1 LYAALSGFNSR
12 HGFRRKEIDVRY
24 RLLGQTGLYVSELC
38 LGTMTY
44 GGGSGIWEAIGQLQQ
59 DAVNEQVK
67 IAVDAG
73 INFIDTANVY
83 SYGRSET
90 LLGQAL
96 KNLALPRDQLI
107 IATKST
113 GAMNETPNGRGQSR
127 HHLFN
132 EVDASLK
139 RLQLDYIDLYQLHGF
154 DPLTP
159 FEESL
164 SALDDLVR
172 SGRVR
177 YIGLCNMS
185 AWQIMKSLAVSER
198 RGFAKFV
205 SVQAYYTIAGRD
217 LEREVMPLLQDQQ
230 LGLMVWSPLA
240 GGLLSGKFKSAE
252 DKGPAGARRA
262 SFDFPLVN
270 KDRAFKCVDAMRPIA
285 DERQVSVAQIALA
298 WLLTRPAVSSI
309 IIGAKSLEQL
319 RDNLA
324 STRVR
329 LSDQELSTLEEISQL
344 PPEYPGWMLAF
355 QGQSRSKPP
364 VKEP

>member
-1 LYAALSGFNSR
+1 M
-12 HGFRRKEIDVRY
+12 HY

-44 GGGSGIWEAIGQLQQ
+44 GGGRGGIWESIGKLQL
-59 DAVNEQVK
+59 DAVTEQVK

-73 INFIDTANVY
+73 INVIDTANVY
-83 SYGRSET
+83 SFGESEA

-96 KNLALPRDQLI
+96 KNLALPREQLI
-107 IATKST
+107 IATKAT
-113 GAMNETPNGRGQSR
+113 GIMDQTPNGRGQSR

-139 RLQLDYIDLYQLHGF
+139 RLQLDYIDLFQLHGY

-164 SALDDLVR
+164 SALNDLVR

-185 AWQIMKSLAVSER
+185 AWHIMKALGISDRHGWAR
-198 RGFAKFV
+198 FA
-205 SVQAYYTIAGRD
+205 SAQAYYTIAGRD
-217 LEREVMPLLQDQQ
+217 LEREVIPLLQDQQ

-252 DKGPAGARRA
+252 DQGPAGARRA

-270 KDRAFKCVDAMRPIA
+270 KDRAFKCVDVMREVA
-285 DERQVSVAQIALA
+285 GRHQVSVAQIALA
-298 WLLTRPAVSSI
+298 WLLSRPAVSSV
-309 IIGAKSLEQL
+309 IIGAKSAEQL
-319 RDNLA
+319 RDNIA
-324 STRVR
+324 STRVQLSAAELEALDEVSR
-329 LSDQELSTLEEISQL
+329 L
-344 PPEYPGWMLAF
+344 PAEYPGWMLDY
-355 QGQSRSKPP
+355 QGQYRSSPP
-364 VKEP
+364 VKA

>member
-1 LYAALSGFNSR
+1 M
-12 HGFRRKEIDVRY
+12 RY

-44 GGGSGIWEAIGQLQQ
+44 GGAKGIWETIGSLQQ

-67 IAVDAG
+67 FAVDAG

-83 SYGRSET
+83 SMGKSEM
-90 LLGQAL
+90 LLGQSL
-96 KNLALPRDQLI
+96 KTLGLARQELI
-107 IATKST
+107 VATKATSS
-113 GAMNETPNGRGQSR
+113 MDETPNGRGQSR

-132 EVDASLK
+132 QVEASLK

-164 SALDDLVR
+164 SALNDLVR

-177 YIGLCNMS
+177 YIGLCNMA
-185 AWQIMKSLAVSER
+185 AWQIMKALGVSER
-198 RGFAKFV
+198 LNLAKFV

-217 LEREVMPLLQDQQ
+217 LEREVVRLLADQK

-240 GGLLSGKFKSAE
+240 GGLLSGKYSGAE
-252 DKGPAGARRA
+252 DKGPAGARRGA
-262 SFDFPLVN
+262 FDFPLVD
-270 KDRAFKCVDAMRPIA
+270 KGRAFKCVDAMRPMA
-285 DERQVSVAQIALA
+285 SLRKVSVAQIALA
-298 WLLTRPAVSSI
+298 WILSKPFVTTV
-309 IIGAKSLEQL
+309 IIGAKTMDQL
-319 RDNLA
+319 RDNIA
-324 STRVR
+324 SSRIR
-329 LSDQELSTLEEISQL
+329 LDDAEIKLLDEVSEL

-355 QGQSRSKPP
+355 QGQARARPP
-364 VKEP
+364 FKE

>member
-1 LYAALSGFNSR
+1 M
-12 HGFRRKEIDVRY
+12 RY

-44 GGGSGIWEAIGQLQQ
+44 GGGGAGIWASIGKLQQ

-67 IAVDAG
+67 TAVEAG

-83 SYGRSET
+83 SLGESET

-96 KNLALPRDQLI
+96 KSLTLPRDQLI
-107 IATKST
+107 IATKAT

-139 RLQLDYIDLYQLHGF
+139 RLQLDYIDLYQLHAF

-164 SALDDLVR
+164 SALNDLVR

-177 YIGLCNMS
+177 YIGLCNMA
-185 AWQIMKSLAVSER
+185 AWQIMKSLAASDR
-198 RGFAKFV
+198 HGWTKFS

-217 LEREVMPLLQDQQ
+217 LEREIVPMISDQK

-240 GGLLSGKFKSAE
+240 GGLLSGKFKSAD
-252 DKGPAGARRA
+252 DKGPADARRA
-262 SFDFPLVN
+262 TFDFPVVN
-270 KDRAFKCVDAMRPIA
+270 KDRAFQCIEVMRPMA
-285 DERQVSVAQIALA
+285 AERQISVAQIALA
-298 WLLTRPAVSSI
+298 WLLAKPYVSTV
-309 IIGAKSLEQL
+309 IIGAKSMAQL

-324 STRVR
+324 STRVQLTDSER
-329 LSDQELSTLEEISQL
+329 RTLDEVSQL
-344 PPEYPGWMLAF
+344 PAEYPGWMLAL
-355 QGQSRSKPP
+355 QGQYRAKPP
-364 VKEP
+364 VKD